1 MKEKKSAFTLVEAIL
16 VVAFLGI
23 FAYIA
28 IPRLNL
34 AVVSRYK
41 AEGIARKIA
50 ADLRLARS
58 LAISDAA
65 SNTKGFNLNMV
76 GTSPYGSYEIE
87 NDDTNVTVA
96 THTIDSDVTV
106 AGSNKFFRFQP
117 LGNLQTG
124 SDPQLTVSA
133 DGKSFTITVLTATG
147 IVKCVE
153 N

>member
-1 MKEKKSAFTLVEAIL
+1 MKDRRAAFSLAELMMI
-16 VVAFLGI
+16 VVFLGV

-28 IPRLNL
+28 VPRFNL

-41 AEGIARKIA
+41 AEGIAKKIA
-50 ADLRLARS
+50 TDLRLTRG

-65 SNTKGFNLNMV
+65 TNTKGFNLNMV
-76 GTSPYGSYEIE
+76 GANPYGSYEIE

-96 THTIDSDVTV
+96 THTIDSAVTV
-106 AGSNKFFRFQP
+106 AGVNKFFKFQP

-124 SDPQLTVSA
+124 SDLQLTVSA
-133 DGKSFTITVLTATG
+133 EGKSFTITVISATG
-147 IVKCVE
+147 VVKYVE

>member
-1 MKEKKSAFTLVEAIL
+1 MKEKKSAFTLVEAIM

-34 AVVSRYK
+34 AVISRYK
-41 AEGIARKIA
+41 AEGIARKIVT
-50 ADLRLARS
+50 DLRLARS

-76 GTSPYGSYEIE
+76 GASPYDSYDIE
-87 NDDTNVTVA
+87 NDDTNVIVA

-106 AGSNKFFRFQP
+106 AGSNKFFRFGP